1 MSKLDDYIAGLLS
14 EDMAWEGDAE
24 QVEQLERCR
33 RELVEV
39 MGFTWDDVAMLREEA
54 KRYWMLAD
62 PENYGA
68 AEEAAARD
76 RLADRIEALLPPEE
90 ADD

>member
-1 MSKLDDYIAGLLS
+1 MSKLDDYIAGLLY

-39 MGFTWDDVAMLREEA
+39 MGFTREDVRALRA
-54 KRYWMLAD
+54 LVTQWLPYLSPSLMDAD
-62 PENYGA
+62 SKTIA
-68 AEEAAARD
+68 S
-76 RLADRIEALLPPEE
+76 LADRIEALLPPE
-90 ADD
+90 